1 MINGH
6 EIYFWGLDDIEKLK
20 SLEIGWFWFDEH
32 KAILTHSSFLR
43 IIT

>member
-20 SLEIGWFWFDEH
+20 SLEIGWFWFDDIYLPVISEQ
-32 KAILTHSSFLR
+32 S
-43 IIT
+43 